1 MPHLLQALEAIEEA
15 LKAGAANSK
24 LAELTSRFYTII
36 PHDFG
41 RQVPPVIRDH
51 ETLQRKFD
59 MLLVR
64 RHHGA
69 VESCAMT
76 VFSCLRCWGTL
87 RLLRGCRE
95 TQRKRREKCAHTL
108 HVSAHPYLPL
118 PPPPRMV
125 LGRCPTH
132 WMSTMNF

>member
-1 MPHLLQALEAIEEA
+1 MSEHKQNSQVLQTQETYVCSDPLLQALEAIEEA

-41 RQVPPVIRDH
+41 RRVPPVIRDH

-64 RHHGA
+64 KRADRA

-76 VFSCLRCWGTL
+76 VFSCLRCLETL
-87 RLLRGCRE
+87 RLPRDCRE
-95 TQRKRREKCAHTL
+95 TQRRRRERYTHT
-108 HVSAHPYLPL
+108 H
-118 PPPPRMV
+118 
-125 LGRCPTH
+125 
-132 WMSTMNF
+132 